1 MRQTDLH
8 LLPRTTNHD
17 PRSVISITTAE
28 LNVLLAAF
36 LWPLTRV
43 LALVASA
50 PVLGNPSVPLRV
62 KLGLAVMI
70 TLIVTPTLGPM
81 PQVEP
86 GSQAGLLILAQQIV
100 IGLAI
105 GFAMRVVF
113 VAVEMAGELVGLQM
127 GLGFATFFDPEN
139 AGDIP
144 VVGQFLGLVVMLFFL
159 TLNGHLQMIS
169 LLSQSFSTLPISGA
183 ALAATGLR
191 ALVSWGGEIFA
202 AGLLLALPLLAALL
216 ITNLALG
223 ILTRAAPQLNI
234 FAIGFPLTLAIGLLV
249 LGLALPYFAPVL
261 ERMIHDGL
269 QMMPQIAEHFR
280 ISPR

>member
-1 MRQTDLH
+1 M
-8 LLPRTTNHD
+8 
-17 PRSVISITTAE
+17 ISITTAE
-28 LNVLLAAF
+28 LNALLAAF
-36 LWPLTRV
+36 LWPLSRV

-50 PVLGNPSVPLRV
+50 PALGNPSVPLWVR
-62 KLGLAVMI
+62 LGLAVMI
-70 TLIVTPTLGPM
+70 TLIIAPILGPM

-113 VAVEMAGELVGLQM
+113 VAVEMAGELIGLQM

-144 VVGQFLGLVVMLFFL
+144 VVGQFLGLVATLFFL

-169 LLSQSFSTLPISGA
+169 LLSQSFSALPINGA
-183 ALAATGLR
+183 GLAATGLR

-234 FAIGFPLTLAIGLLV
+234 FAVGFPLTLAIGLLV
-249 LGLALPYFAPVL
+249 LALALPYFTPVL
-261 ERMIHDGL
+261 ERMIQGGL
-269 QMMPQIAEHFR
+269 QMMPQIAEYFR
-280 ISPR
+280 INPS